1 MFQKIVTHI
10 YLPPP
15 HWAKGQ
21 AQPGQSPGP
30 NPPLEHLY
38 LFLTKNYIISGT
50 QRLIKK
56 VKMSNYWRE
65 WGYHSTASS
74 LNIMIG

>member
-1 MFQKIVTHI
+1 MFQKIVIHI
-10 YLPPP
+10 HLPPP

-30 NPPLEHLY
+30 NPPLEYLN

-50 QRLIKK
+50 QKLTKK
-56 VKMSNYWRE
+56 VSMSKHWVEGGLTMQRP
-65 WGYHSTASS
+65 
-74 LNIMIG
+74 LV